1 MINLSALKINEKI
14 KKAASLFFSLHVLI
28 LFLTSCGTYSFSGGS
43 TGEAKTV
50 SVALIKNEA
59 PNRNPILSQMVTERL
74 KDKFLRETRLTLTNN
89 EADLSFS
96 GTIIDY
102 ATAPS
107 SIQTGDQA
115 ARSRLTIVMRV
126 KFVNALDKEK
136 NFEENFSQF
145 QDFDAR
151 RTLAEVESQLIDDIT
166 QKLVQDIFNRAVIN
180 W

>member
-1 MINLSALKINEKI
+1 MINLSELNLKKI
-14 KKAASLFFSLHVLI
+14 PGQIFVLFVLAI
-28 LFLTSCGTYSFSGGS
+28 LLNSCGTYSFSGGS
-43 TGEAKTV
+43 TGDAKTV
-50 SVALIKNEA
+50 SVTLIKNEA
-59 PNRNPILSQMVTERL
+59 PNRNPILSQMLTERL
-74 KDKFLRETRLTLTNN
+74 KDKFLRETRLTLTNT
-89 EADLSFS
+89 EADLNFS

-102 ATAPS
+102 STAPS

-115 ARSRLTIVMRV
+115 ARSRLTIVVRV
-126 KFVNALDKEK
+126 KFVNLKDKEK

>member
-1 MINLSALKINEKI
+1 MISLSNLNIKNPLKKVTGQIFFLLML
-14 KKAASLFFSLHVLI
+14 AFSLN
-28 LFLTSCGTYSFSGGS
+28 SCGTYSFSGGS

-50 SVALIKNEA
+50 SVSLIKNEA
-59 PNRNPILSQMVTERL
+59 PNRNPILSQMLTERL

-89 EADLSFS
+89 DADLSFS

-102 ATAPS
+102 STSPS

-145 QDFDAR
+145 QDFDAK